1 MAVLMWKV
9 GDRVMTGC
17 SSFILH
23 SWKKRETLKTAIYIY
38 VYIYMKV
45 LELFELFELLE
56 RHALQITFLTFP
68 VIQQLHFSQL
78 TSPSG
83 PAEVTGH
90 IRITLDRWYV
100 WKVLIFCHV
109 YKVCNHLGDNL

>member
-1 MAVLMWKV
+1 MIVKLKIVKYIISSSKAVLMWKV
-9 GDRVMTGC
+9 GGRVMTGC
-17 SSFILH
+17 SSFILY
-23 SWKKRETLKTAIYIY
+23 SWEKRETLKTAIYIC

-78 TSPSG
+78 MSPSG

-90 IRITLDRWYV
+90 IRITLDRRYV
-100 WKVLIFCHV
+100 WI
-109 YKVCNHLGDNL
+109 